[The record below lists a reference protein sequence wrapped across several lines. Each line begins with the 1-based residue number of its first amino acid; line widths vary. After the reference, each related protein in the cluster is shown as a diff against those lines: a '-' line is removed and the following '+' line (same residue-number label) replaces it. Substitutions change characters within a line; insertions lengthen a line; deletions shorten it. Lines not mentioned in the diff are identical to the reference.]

1 MSNLLKAEFYKL
13 FHSWYFWGIG
23 LFNLLLSSVLL
34 LDSVGETS
42 NLFFASI
49 YNMPI
54 LYFLTIIFSALFVGN
69 DFGRRTLQSYINA
82 GHRRGKIL
90 FAKLVVHQ
98 IACMVILSFPLLLHS
113 IIGTFVTKGALASIG
128 IVVMVIASQFAMCLL
143 PFFFAFIFRDI
154 GKSMAVPMVLF
165 FLMVFLMN
173 GDQVQLISQILP
185 MGQLRLMALQ
195 QSNISGG
202 QFMFSDFFMGTGIM
216 LRYLSVV
223 PTLGFEITRRC
234 GNEQLTEN
242 GKKYQLS
249 HNIFYWCGLNRDIFG
264 LVFLT
269 ADTLCPGSYG
279 GLWVGDCY
287 IPRRYF

>member
-1 MSNLLKAEFYKL
+1 
-13 FHSWYFWGIG
+13 
-23 LFNLLLSSVLL
+23 
-34 LDSVGETS
+34 
-42 NLFFASI
+42 
-49 YNMPI
+49 MPI

-69 DFGRRTLQSYINA
+69 DFGRRTLQSYINV

-173 GDQVQLISQILP
+173 GDQAQLISQILP

-202 QFMFSDFFMGTGIM
+202 QFMFSDF
-216 LRYLSVV
+216 
-223 PTLGFEITRRC
+223 
-234 GNEQLTEN
+234 
-242 GKKYQLS
+242 
-249 HNIFYWCGLNRDIFG
+249 
-264 LVFLT
+264 
-269 ADTLCPGSYG
+269 
-279 GLWVGDCY
+279 LWVLALCLGTY
-287 IPRRYF
+287 LWFRRSDLK

>member
-69 DFGRRTLQSYINA
+69 DFGRRTLQSY
-82 GHRRGKIL
+82 
-90 FAKLVVHQ
+90 
-98 IACMVILSFPLLLHS
+98 
-113 IIGTFVTKGALASIG
+113 
-128 IVVMVIASQFAMCLL
+128 
-143 PFFFAFIFRDI
+143 FRDI

-202 QFMFSDFFMGTGIM
+202 QFMFSDF
-216 LRYLSVV
+216 
-223 PTLGFEITRRC
+223 
-234 GNEQLTEN
+234 
-242 GKKYQLS
+242 
-249 HNIFYWCGLNRDIFG
+249 
-264 LVFLT
+264 
-269 ADTLCPGSYG
+269 
-279 GLWVGDCY
+279 LWVLALCLGTY
-287 IPRRYF
+287 LWFRRSDLK

>member
-128 IVVMVIASQFAMCLL
+128 IVVMVIIINAIRYSSGSIKIDLKQGKEKSAI
-143 PFFFAFIFRDI
+143 FIIENPIDSKVEIDPNRLFERFYTGD
-154 GKSMAVPMVLF
+154 KSRH
-165 FLMVFLMN
+165 N
-173 GDQVQLISQILP
+173 S
-185 MGQLRLMALQ
+185 
-195 QSNISGG
+195 
-202 QFMFSDFFMGTGIM
+202 GTGVG
-216 LRYLSVV
+216 LAVV
-223 PTLGFEITRRC
+223 KLLTDKLG
-234 GNEQLTEN
+234 GNVFAKIEN
-242 GKKYQLS
+242 
-249 HNIFYWCGLNRDIFG
+249 
-264 LVFLT
+264 
-269 ADTLCPGSYG
+269 DTLTIS
-279 GLWVGDCY
+279 LE
-287 IPRRYF
+287 IK

>member
-195 QSNISGG
+195 HIRRAIHV
-202 QFMFSDFFMGTGIM
+202 FRFFMGTGIM

-242 GKKYQLS
+242 GKIS
-249 HNIFYWCGLNRDIFG
+249 II
-264 LVFLT
+264 T
-269 ADTLCPGSYG
+269 
-279 GLWVGDCY
+279 
-287 IPRRYF
+287 

>member
-173 GDQVQLISQILP
+173 GIQCSLSHKLP
-185 MGQLRLMALQ
+185 ITASAYGIATI
-195 QSNISGG
+195 NISAGNSCF
-202 QFMFSDFFMGTGIM
+202 QIFAGTGIM

-223 PTLGFEITRRC
+223 RR
-234 GNEQLTEN
+234 
-242 GKKYQLS
+242 S
-249 HNIFYWCGLNRDIFG
+249 I
-264 LVFLT
+264 
-269 ADTLCPGSYG
+269 
-279 GLWVGDCY
+279 
-287 IPRRYF
+287 

>member
-113 IIGTFVTKGALASIG
+113 IIGTFVTKRALASIG

-143 PFFFAFIFRDI
+143 PFFFLSLYLGYGMMFDLPVAFLATYQIREAVFSVTYFLPWAILVGVVWIVALITFSWISFR
-154 GKSMAVPMVLF
+154 KCEL
-165 FLMVFLMN
+165 
-173 GDQVQLISQILP
+173 
-185 MGQLRLMALQ
+185 
-195 QSNISGG
+195 
-202 QFMFSDFFMGTGIM
+202 
-216 LRYLSVV
+216 
-223 PTLGFEITRRC
+223 
-234 GNEQLTEN
+234 
-242 GKKYQLS
+242 K
-249 HNIFYWCGLNRDIFG
+249 
-264 LVFLT
+264 
-269 ADTLCPGSYG
+269 
-279 GLWVGDCY
+279 
-287 IPRRYF
+287 

>member
-98 IACMVILSFPLLLHS
+98 IACMVILSFPLLLHRYCS
-113 IIGTFVTKGALASIG
+113 GQSFSLWLTR
-128 IVVMVIASQFAMCLL
+128 
-143 PFFFAFIFRDI
+143 FR
-154 GKSMAVPMVLF
+154 SSLSSRMT
-165 FLMVFLMN
+165 
-173 GDQVQLISQILP
+173 
-185 MGQLRLMALQ
+185 
-195 QSNISGG
+195 SG
-202 QFMFSDFFMGTGIM
+202 
-216 LRYLSVV
+216 L
-223 PTLGFEITRRC
+223 
-234 GNEQLTEN
+234 
-242 GKKYQLS
+242 K
-249 HNIFYWCGLNRDIFG
+249 
-264 LVFLT
+264 
-269 ADTLCPGSYG
+269 
-279 GLWVGDCY
+279 
-287 IPRRYF
+287 

>member
-54 LYFLTIIFSALFVGN
+54 LYFLTIIFSAMFVGN

-173 GDQVQLISQILP
+173 GDQAQLISKYCLWASF
-185 MGQLRLMALQ
+185 GLWHC
-195 QSNISGG
+195 NN
-202 QFMFSDFFMGTGIM
+202 
-216 LRYLSVV
+216 
-223 PTLGFEITRRC
+223 PTYPA
-234 GNEQLTEN
+234 GNSCFQ
-242 GKKYQLS
+242 
-249 HNIFYWCGLNRDIFG
+249 IFYGYWHY
-264 LVFLT
+264 
-269 ADTLCPGSYG
+269 A
-279 GLWVGDCY
+279 
-287 IPRRYF
+287 

>member
-98 IACMVILSFPLLLHS
+98 IACMVMVLNITEHS
-113 IIGTFVTKGALASIG
+113 ISVLGHPISFTRQEFKILELLITNPKRVFSKKEIYDYAWDDLYIGEDRTINVH
-128 IVVMVIASQFAMCLL
+128 V
-143 PFFFAFIFRDI
+143 
-154 GKSMAVPMVLF
+154 
-165 FLMVFLMN
+165 
-173 GDQVQLISQILP
+173 
-185 MGQLRLMALQ
+185 
-195 QSNISGG
+195 SNIR
-202 QFMFSDFFMGTGIM
+202 QKIKAFSDKEYIETVWG
-216 LRYLSVV
+216 V
-223 PTLGFEITRRC
+223 GFK
-234 GNEQLTEN
+234 L
-242 GKKYQLS
+242 
-249 HNIFYWCGLNRDIFG
+249 
-264 LVFLT
+264 
-269 ADTLCPGSYG
+269 AD
-279 GLWVGDCY
+279 
-287 IPRRYF
+287 

>member
-173 GDQVQLISQILP
+173 GDQAQLISQILP

-202 QFMFSDFFMGTGIM
+202 QFMFSDFLWVLALCLGIFIIENPIDSKVEIDPNRLFERFYTGDKSRHNSGTGVG
-216 LRYLSVV
+216 LAVV
-223 PTLGFEITRRC
+223 KLLTDKLG
-234 GNEQLTEN
+234 GNVFAKIEN
-242 GKKYQLS
+242 
-249 HNIFYWCGLNRDIFG
+249 
-264 LVFLT
+264 
-269 ADTLCPGSYG
+269 DTLTIS
-279 GLWVGDCY
+279 LE
-287 IPRRYF
+287 IK

>member
-90 FAKLVVHQ
+90 FAKLV
-98 IACMVILSFPLLLHS
+98 IANTPLGVWL
-113 IIGTFVTKGALASIG
+113 FRYENKRP
-128 IVVMVIASQFAMCLL
+128 L
-143 PFFFAFIFRDI
+143 PEID
-154 GKSMAVPMVLF
+154 KS
-165 FLMVFLMN
+165 
-173 GDQVQLISQILP
+173 
-185 MGQLRLMALQ
+185 LQ
-195 QSNISGG
+195 DVNRI
-202 QFMFSDFFMGTGIM
+202 
-216 LRYLSVV
+216 
-223 PTLGFEITRRC
+223 
-234 GNEQLTEN
+234 
-242 GKKYQLS
+242 KKYVFTWLG
-249 HNIFYWCGLNRDIFG
+249 HICKMCGVKNGYTRLYEDEINRLRVEKPEYEDEDDESLLID
-264 LVFLT
+264 
-269 ADTLCPGSYG
+269 AYSESQD
-279 GLWVGDCY
+279 GDE
-287 IPRRYF
+287 

>member
-69 DFGRRTLQSYINA
+69 DFGGRTLQSYINA

-165 FLMVFLMN
+165 FLMVF
-173 GDQVQLISQILP
+173 
-185 MGQLRLMALQ
+185 
-195 QSNISGG
+195 
-202 QFMFSDFFMGTGIM
+202 
-216 LRYLSVV
+216 
-223 PTLGFEITRRC
+223 
-234 GNEQLTEN
+234 
-242 GKKYQLS
+242 
-249 HNIFYWCGLNRDIFG
+249 
-264 LVFLT
+264 
-269 ADTLCPGSYG
+269 
-279 GLWVGDCY
+279 
-287 IPRRYF
+287 

>member
-23 LFNLLLSSVLL
+23 LFNLLLSR
-34 LDSVGETS
+34 ETS

-98 IACMVILSFPLLLHS
+98 IACIVILSFPLLLHS

-202 QFMFSDFFMGTGIM
+202 QFMFSDF
-216 LRYLSVV
+216 
-223 PTLGFEITRRC
+223 
-234 GNEQLTEN
+234 
-242 GKKYQLS
+242 
-249 HNIFYWCGLNRDIFG
+249 
-264 LVFLT
+264 
-269 ADTLCPGSYG
+269 
-279 GLWVGDCY
+279 LWVLALCLGTY
-287 IPRRYF
+287 LWFRRSDLK

>member
-143 PFFFAFIFRDI
+143 PFFFAFI
-154 GKSMAVPMVLF
+154 
-165 FLMVFLMN
+165 
-173 GDQVQLISQILP
+173 
-185 MGQLRLMALQ
+185 
-195 QSNISGG
+195 
-202 QFMFSDFFMGTGIM
+202 
-216 LRYLSVV
+216 SV
-223 PTLGFEITRRC
+223 I
-234 GNEQLTEN
+234 
-242 GKKYQLS
+242 
-249 HNIFYWCGLNRDIFG
+249 
-264 LVFLT
+264 
-269 ADTLCPGSYG
+269 
-279 GLWVGDCY
+279 
-287 IPRRYF
+287 

>member
-154 GKSMAVPMVLF
+154 GKSMASSSGRPENSLTRPSASTFSLVNARNGLRNVMESSCSSSTLF
-165 FLMVFLMN
+165 
-173 GDQVQLISQILP
+173 LIFSAYEVTI
-185 MGQLRLMALQ
+185 GQL
-195 QSNISGG
+195 
-202 QFMFSDFFMGTGIM
+202 
-216 LRYLSVV
+216 
-223 PTLGFEITRRC
+223 
-234 GNEQLTEN
+234 
-242 GKKYQLS
+242 
-249 HNIFYWCGLNRDIFG
+249 
-264 LVFLT
+264 
-269 ADTLCPGSYG
+269 
-279 GLWVGDCY
+279 
-287 IPRRYF
+287 

>member
-13 FHSWYFWGIG
+13 FQSWYFWGIG

-173 GDQVQLISQILP
+173 GDQAQLISQILP

-202 QFMFSDFFMGTGIM
+202 QFMFSDF
-216 LRYLSVV
+216 
-223 PTLGFEITRRC
+223 
-234 GNEQLTEN
+234 
-242 GKKYQLS
+242 
-249 HNIFYWCGLNRDIFG
+249 
-264 LVFLT
+264 
-269 ADTLCPGSYG
+269 
-279 GLWVGDCY
+279 LWVLALCLGTY
-287 IPRRYF
+287 LWFRRSDLK

>member
-13 FHSWYFWGIG
+13 FHCWYFWGIG

-34 LDSVGETS
+34 LDSVEETS

-113 IIGTFVTKGALASIG
+113 IIGTFAYPSDGNTWPFTIIKKGE
-128 IVVMVIASQFAMCLL
+128 
-143 PFFFAFIFRDI
+143 FISR
-154 GKSMAVPMVLF
+154 
-165 FLMVFLMN
+165 
-173 GDQVQLISQILP
+173 
-185 MGQLRLMALQ
+185 
-195 QSNISGG
+195 SN
-202 QFMFSDFFMGTGIM
+202 
-216 LRYLSVV
+216 
-223 PTLGFEITRRC
+223 
-234 GNEQLTEN
+234 
-242 GKKYQLS
+242 
-249 HNIFYWCGLNRDIFG
+249 
-264 LVFLT
+264 T
-269 ADTLCPGSYG
+269 AY
-279 GLWVGDCY
+279 
-287 IPRRYF
+287 RNHF